1 VVAVEPGLAGNV
13 EPNTIVIV
21 PKGEDPQALK
31 VVNPDATAGGTHEE
45 FPQVAQEDVDAA
57 IEQLTSALTTEFQ
70 ARLSDPSIAAPGA
83 TVFASTASLGAGTPT
98 LDPTTLVGQEV
109 ESFDL
114 GMTASG
120 TVVAVDPGP
129 VRQIAEELLR
139 ASVESGHELVA
150 GSIEV
155 EVGEPVATGQSVTFS
170 ATATGDEIAIL
181 DAAALRKLVLGKP
194 LDDAR
199 TILAPYGEVELT
211 AWPDWVGSVPTF
223 EGRVDVQVEQR
234 VPVETP
240 TPSGPAS

>member
-1 VVAVEPGLAGNV
+1 
-13 EPNTIVIV
+13 
-21 PKGEDPQALK
+21 
-31 VVNPDATAGGTHEE
+31 
-45 FPQVAQEDVDAA
+45 
-57 IEQLTSALTTEFQ
+57 
-70 ARLSDPSIAAPGA
+70 
-83 TVFASTASLGAGTPT
+83 VFASTASLGAGTPT
-98 LDPTTLVGQEV
+98 LDPASLVGQEV

-139 ASVESGHELVA
+139 ASVEAGHELVA

-194 LDDAR
+194 LDQAR
-199 TILAPYGEVELT
+199 TILAPYGQVELT

-223 EGRVDVQVEQR
+223 EGRVDVQIEQR

-240 TPSGPAS
+240 TPSGSAS